1 MHLIFDTET
10 SGFYNASLPLD
21 HPNQGRIIQ
30 LAALLLDE
38 ELNEVGQFSTLIY
51 PTTWIISP
59 GAQAVH
65 NIPQERCDKYGI
77 PIDIALA
84 TLMGFFDCSSVI
96 VAHNYAFDSKM
107 LQNEGFQLMN
117 RQNICT
123 MLQTTNLCHLPS
135 KRGGFKWPKL
145 EEALPILIQEPHIK
159 AHDAL
164 ADARGCAKL
173 YKYLINNNLLKL
185 AA

>member
-1 MHLIFDTET
+1 MHLIVDTET
-10 SGFYNASLPLD
+10 SGFYNASLALD

-38 ELNEVGQFSTLIY
+38 ELNEVGQFSSLIY
-51 PTTWIISP
+51 PTTWVIQP

-65 NIPQERCDKYGI
+65 GITQDRCDKYGI
-77 PIDIALA
+77 PIEVALSA
-84 TLMGFFDCSSVI
+84 LSGFFDCSTVI
-96 VAHNYAFDSKM
+96 VAHNYQFDSKM

-123 MLQTTNLCHLPS
+123 MLSSTNLCHIPS
-135 KRGGFKWPKL
+135 QRGGFKWPKL
-145 EEALPILIQEPHIK
+145 NEALKILALGEVVK

-164 ADARGCAKL
+164 ADCRGCARL
-173 YKYLINNNLLKL
+173 YKYLIQNNLLQI

>member
-1 MHLIFDTET
+1 MHLVIDTET
-10 SGFYNASLPLD
+10 SGFYNASLALD
-21 HPNQGRIIQ
+21 DPRQGRIIQ

-38 ELNEVGQFSTLIY
+38 ELNEVGQFSSLIY

-65 NIPQERCDKYGI
+65 GISQERCDKYGI
-77 PIDIALA
+77 PIDVALA
-84 TLMGFFDCSSVI
+84 ALTGFFDCASVL
-96 VAHNYAFDSKM
+96 VSHNWGFDGKM
-107 LQNEGFQLMN
+107 LQNEGFQTMN
-117 RQNICT
+117 RPFVCT
-123 MLQTTNLCHLPS
+123 MLSSTTICHIPS
-135 KRGGFKWPKL
+135 SRGGFKWPKL
-145 EEALPILIQEPHIK
+145 NEALEILYLGKVDK

-173 YKYLINNNLLKL
+173 YKYLVENKMLNI